1 MNPPLRRL
9 GVDPGAKRIGLAL
22 SEPDVAVAYPYQTL
36 EHNEP
41 ISAAKAIA
49 ERIEAEH
56 VQEVVIGLPLHMDG
70 SESGSARNAR
80 ELAARLGGLTSA
92 RVVLWDERLSTAA
105 ATRALSELG
114 VPVKKSR
121 PKIDQSAAVLILQSY
136 LDSKRDDQWYDVQDL
151 PVEYDASPEVQKRKR
166 ARRGQKR
173 GR

>member
-22 SEPDVAVAYPYQTL
+22 SEPDIAVAYPYQTL
-36 EHNEP
+36 EYREP

-49 ERIEAEH
+49 ERIEAEN
-56 VQEVVIGLPLHMDG
+56 VEEVVIGLPLHLDG
-70 SESGSARNAR
+70 SESESARKAR
-80 ELAARLGGLTSA
+80 ELAARLGDLTSA

-105 ATRALSELG
+105 ATRALSEIG

-136 LDSKRDDQWYDVQDL
+136 LDSKRDDPWYDVQDP
-151 PVEYDASPEVQKRKR
+151 PVGCDASPAVQRGKR
-166 ARRGQKR
+166 ARREKKR